1 MKKEDGLK
9 EMYRFKETLWNLF
22 LNRFFKILVSVLWG
36 KSFMSYTCLIFIE
49 LGGAKYYYYKYSF
62 RALFRYVVNYTD
74 VMKSKVKGEYVEEDF
89 DMLFTKEEL
98 FLRQINF
105 EADEIDRK
113 VNAWG

>member
-1 MKKEDGLK
+1 
-9 EMYRFKETLWNLF
+9 
-22 LNRFFKILVSVLWG
+22 
-36 KSFMSYTCLIFIE
+36 
-49 LGGAKYYYYKYSF
+49 
-62 RALFRYVVNYTD
+62 
-74 VMKSKVKGEYVEEDF
+74 MKSKVKGEYVEEDF